1 MIFKTSRL
9 FIAFWV
15 FFFFTK
21 YKTKYILDHI
31 NLFFICYTF
40 ISIKK
45 CRRYLRMKHS
55 LKNLHSFKDLKNKDT
70 CNICIAGQALLV
82 LGYVFLCTMPLSF
95 VYISL

>member
-1 MIFKTSRL
+1 
-9 FIAFWV
+9 
-15 FFFFTK
+15 
-21 YKTKYILDHI
+21 
-31 NLFFICYTF
+31 
-40 ISIKK
+40 
-45 CRRYLRMKHS
+45 MKHS